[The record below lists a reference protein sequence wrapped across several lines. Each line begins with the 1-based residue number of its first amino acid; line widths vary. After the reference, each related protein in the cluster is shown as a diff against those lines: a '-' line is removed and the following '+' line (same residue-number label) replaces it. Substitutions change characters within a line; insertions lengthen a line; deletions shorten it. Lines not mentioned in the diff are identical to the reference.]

1 MSVSPDIYRTQL
13 EDNLIQFYLIL
24 ERYKQA
30 FVVAQAGGD
39 YPNNMQFQE
48 AKSLLESRF
57 RDLFI
62 VDSEVLGGIDAN
74 NAEIVSLNERIA
86 MVEGIY
92 NGENAALEQK
102 KAEGL
107 AAGPLAKQTDQE
119 LIMRYV
125 GILYYVA
132 GACLG
137 ANFLYQKLKG

>member
-1 MSVSPDIYRTQL
+1 MSVSPDAYRTQL
-13 EDNLIQFYLIL
+13 DDNMVQFYLIL

-30 FVVAQAGGD
+30 FIVAQASGN
-39 YPNNMQFQE
+39 YPNDSQFQA

-62 VDSEVLGGIDAN
+62 VESQVLGGIDGN
-74 NAEIVSLNERIA
+74 NAEIVSLNDRIA

-92 NGENAALEQK
+92 NGENAALQQK

-107 AAGPLAKQTDQE
+107 ASGPLAKQTDQE
-119 LIMRYV
+119 LIMQYI
-125 GILYYVA
+125 GLLYYIG

-137 ANFLYQKLKG
+137 ANFLYQKLKR